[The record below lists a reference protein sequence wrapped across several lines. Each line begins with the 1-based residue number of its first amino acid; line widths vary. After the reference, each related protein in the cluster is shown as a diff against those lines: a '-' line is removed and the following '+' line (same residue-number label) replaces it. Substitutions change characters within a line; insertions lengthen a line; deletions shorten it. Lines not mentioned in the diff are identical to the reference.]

1 MKFGTI
7 GFIKI
12 YCYHDLSSSGFTIK
26 PKVYG
31 PSLRSAVYRRPT
43 SMSMFVG
50 TSADWDD
57 RRKTGETTGL
67 MNECFEPVMVLSL
80 VKIPFRA
87 VKY

>member
-31 PSLRSAVYRRPT
+31 PSLRSAVYRRPKSMTT
-43 SMSMFVG
+43 SHLLSELKMGCSEF
-50 TSADWDD
+50 
-57 RRKTGETTGL
+57 RKPEFTV
-67 MNECFEPVMVLSL
+67 PSIA
-80 VKIPFRA
+80 K
-87 VKY
+87 KD